1 MVFVCL
7 HVAHVSAQGP
17 PPNND
22 RIRAIAFQ
30 YSHLSAGGDHLNGWQ
45 AEYSWHYPARSGVF
59 GLPSIVGF
67 DAGVSQL
74 YGARDHAANPLP
86 FGQDDP
92 SVRRTTFLAGAHIF
106 PILPIPVY
114 FRALAGYSHRT
125 ESFVDASG
133 RRASQSSDSPVVGA
147 GAGLTI
153 PVQKRLAVRVIQ
165 IDYLRFTNDRDT
177 KNGLRVSTGFSIVW

>member
-74 YGARDHAANPLP
+74 YGARVHAANPLP